1 MREIKFRAWDKN
13 SGMYEVNSIGF
24 DNCLEHTVIYGTHM
38 GHLWTGSRGENKM
51 TGSTVD
57 CILMQYTGLK
67 DKNGKEIYEGD
78 ILLADNDYVDEGNLY
93 LEVKWNDKQT
103 GYYLEDAKHGI
114 DCDVDEFEM
123 IDQCYQ
129 VIGNIYET
137 PELLK

>member
-1 MREIKFRAWDKN
+1 MREIKFRQAIKSQSAVGVTLPFHWHHW
-13 SGMYEVNSIGF
+13 GYLGHGF
-24 DNCLEHTVIYGTHM
+24 DGLTLPLGRMEGDDRPSY
-38 GHLWTGSRGENKM
+38 
-51 TGSTVD
+51 
-57 CILMQYTGLK
+57 QYTGLK
-67 DKNGKEIYEGD
+67 DKNGIEIYEGD
-78 ILLADNDYVDEGNLY
+78 ILVADNDYVDEGNLY

-137 PELLK
+137 PELLNV